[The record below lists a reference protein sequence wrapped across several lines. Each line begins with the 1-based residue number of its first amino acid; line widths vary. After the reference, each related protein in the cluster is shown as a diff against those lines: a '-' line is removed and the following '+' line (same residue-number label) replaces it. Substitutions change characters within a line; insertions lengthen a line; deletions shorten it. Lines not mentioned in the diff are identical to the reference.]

1 MNAYLLFKSL
11 HLIVVISWM
20 AGLLYLPRLFVYH
33 CDPKIT
39 KETSL
44 TFKQMERRL
53 YKYICHTAA
62 IITWLTGIFLAI
74 YIGFEL
80 WLILKILLVFFMTCF
95 HLLCGKWLKDFSKDN
110 NQHSSKFY
118 KIINEIPTLFI
129 VLIIILVVIKPFA

>member
-1 MNAYLLFKSL
+1 MFFSIIKVI
-11 HLIVVISWM
+11 HIVGVISWM

-80 WLILKILLVFFMTCF
+80 WLILKILLVFFYD
-95 HLLCGKWLKDFSKDN
+95 LFSFVMWEMVKR
-110 NQHSSKFY
+110 F
-118 KIINEIPTLFI
+118 F
-129 VLIIILVVIKPFA
+129 